1 MEIKM
6 GYLFEARGKQSI
18 EQIKTAVAE
27 FQEETRSMNVLE
39 FVVWV
44 ENRITQEIVRNKE
57 KAK

>member
-1 MEIKM
+1 M